1 MYPAAAIK
9 TDEIQMREKIKP
21 CTLGSMLLFLK
32 TGIITQ
38 YTKTNCV
45 SAIKTRLGQRISR
58 KNAVMSFKKS
68 KNYAQSKSETFTMK
82 Q

>member
-1 MYPAAAIK
+1 M
-9 TDEIQMREKIKP
+9 
-21 CTLGSMLLFLK
+21 
-32 TGIITQ
+32 
-38 YTKTNCV
+38 NCV